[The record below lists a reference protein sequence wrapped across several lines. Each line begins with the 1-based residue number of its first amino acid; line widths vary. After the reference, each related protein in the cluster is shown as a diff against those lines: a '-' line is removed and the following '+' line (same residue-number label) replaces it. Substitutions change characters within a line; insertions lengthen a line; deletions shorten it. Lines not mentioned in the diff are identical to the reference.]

1 MYVLATKLWHTYVF
15 FNLESE
21 YLGFK
26 IMDLIKSKYFLL
38 IEWFWLK
45 ISEIDVNWFAVVS
58 RIRNTAS
65 APKYWMN
72 SGQAFAAD
80 SVFEKN

>member
-1 MYVLATKLWHTYVF
+1 LDVSVL
-15 FNLESE
+15 
-21 YLGFK
+21 G
-26 IMDLIKSKYFLL
+26 YFL
-38 IEWFWLK
+38 
-45 ISEIDVNWFAVVS
+45 SEFREINGFLGPKFAVVS
-58 RIRNTAS
+58 GIRNTAS